1 MNAAVAEEE
10 LVAVVEL
17 LGFVAELCQRQPQLI
32 TAACTNLV
40 GVRSVDAAALA
51 AELIEGADL
60 LAHAMGFRDHTLEP
74 AR

>member
-32 TAACTNLV
+32 TAACTKLV
-40 GVRSVDAAALA
+40 GVRCVDAAALA
-51 AELIEGADL
+51 AELVASADL
-60 LAHAMGFRDHTLEP
+60 LAQAMGFRDHTLEP